1 MDRNLTF
8 NLLVAEH
15 LAIESEAIAMC
26 DSLEGKEALSVTLF
40 TGLDNLSNLVK
51 AHLHNEEVLLAGLSQ
66 AQIDDSRLQL
76 WIAAANDFDRLR
88 SDWLSFLA
96 EWDLDT
102 IERRRA
108 EFAVSARSI
117 LARLTERVRFESETF
132 YVVAV
137 QSGALRQ
144 Q

>member
-1 MDRNLTF
+1 MDTKLTY
-8 NLLVAEH
+8 NHLVAEH
-15 LAIESEAIAMC
+15 QDIEAAAILIC
-26 DSLEGKEALSVTLF
+26 GSLEGTETLSRTLF
-40 TGLDNLSNLVK
+40 TGLDNLNNLVK
-51 AHLHNEEVLLAGLSQ
+51 AHLHNEEALLGSLSQ
-66 AQIDDSRLQL
+66 DQINDSRLQL

-108 EFAVSARSI
+108 GFAISARSI
-117 LARLTERVRFESETF
+117 LGRLTERVRFETATF

>member
-1 MDRNLTF
+1 MDEGLTY
-8 NLLVAEH
+8 NILVAEH
-15 LAIESEAIAMC
+15 LGIEAAAIAIC
-26 DSLEGKEALSVTLF
+26 DSLEGEEALSGALF
-40 TGLDNLSNLVK
+40 TGLDNLKNLVK
-51 AHLHNEEVLLAGLSQ
+51 AHLHNEEALLSGLSQ

-96 EWDLDT
+96 EWDLNT
-102 IERRRA
+102 IERGRA

-117 LARLTERVRFESETF
+117 LGRLTERVRFESETF

-144 Q
+144 H